1 MSDKKQRV
9 LVIWGSLRKG
19 SFNKALAHALPELA
33 PERMELVMART
44 IGDFPLYNADDE
56 KASGFPKPAEELGE
70 QIRAADGVI
79 IVTPE
84 YNFSVPGVLKNAI
97 DWVSRLP
104 NQPFAHKPVAIESA
118 SPSPL
123 GGARA
128 QYHLRQTM
136 VFLEAHVFN
145 KPEIFVSFASKKFD
159 ETSGKL
165 TDETTRDFIRKQL
178 EAFSGFIDR
187 VSSGGGKAG

>member
-1 MSDKKQRV
+1 MSDTKQRV

-33 PERMELVMART
+33 PTRMELVMART
-44 IGDFPLYNADDE
+44 IGDFPLYNADDQE
-56 KASGFPKPAEELGE
+56 ASGFPKPVEELGE
-70 QIRAADGVI
+70 QVRAADGVI

-104 NQPFAHKPVAIESA
+104 DQPFAHKPVAIESA

-159 ETSGKL
+159 EKTGKL

-178 EAFSGFIDR
+178 EGFSHFIDR
-187 VSSGGGKAG
+187 VSIGDA

>member
-1 MSDKKQRV
+1 MSDTKRQRV
-9 LVIWGSLRKG
+9 LVIWGSLRQG

-33 PERMELVMART
+33 PERMEMVMART
-44 IGDFPLYNADDE
+44 IGDFPLYNADVQE
-56 KASGFPKPAEELGE
+56 SSGFPKPVEELGE

-104 NQPFAHKPVAIESA
+104 NQPFAHKPVAIQSA
-118 SPSPL
+118 APGML

-128 QYHLRQTM
+128 QYHLRQSM
-136 VFLEAHVFN
+136 VFLQAHVFN
-145 KPEIFVSFASKKFD
+145 TPEIFVTMAKSKFD
-159 ETSGKL
+159 EKTGKL
-165 TDETTRDFIRKQL
+165 TDQATRDFIKTQL
-178 EAFSGFIDR
+178 EGFSQFIDR
-187 VSSGGGKAG
+187 VSS